1 LRNDGTG
8 TDVVK
13 VGVFYL
19 PSVGTTEEVQRGM
32 AGNSDEAYQRML
44 SDLGQQA
51 VLADDLG
58 YDSIAFTEH
67 HFHIEGF
74 ELSNNPVLLDLFVG
88 LQTKR
93 IRVGQLGIVLPASSP
108 LRVAEDIAMLDH
120 MTGGRA
126 FAGFARGYQRRWVDT
141 LAQPY
146 RDIHATSSDQ
156 GEVDALNREAF
167 EEFFR
172 IIKLAW
178 TRDTFSYEGKFWR
191 IPPVDVPWDME
202 ATRTMGTGV
211 DASGRLVEIGVVPKP
226 VQKPHP
232 PLMQPFAFSEST
244 IRWCAREEVMPV
256 LAPVNAVLEN
266 ELFEVYAE
274 EANASGRSVELGDDM
289 GVLRDVV
296 VADTDEEAFAL
307 WANSGA
313 FVGGAWFSPFGFS
326 DAIPEPGESRDDVT
340 PQLLFDRSL
349 VLVGSVDTVTRQLAR
364 LLERLPLK
372 YLLAWQYVSLIPND
386 ELKRSLELF
395 ATKVLPRVT

>member
-1 LRNDGTG
+1 M
-8 TDVVK
+8 K

-19 PSVGTTEEVQRGM
+19 PSVGSTEEVQRGM
-32 AGNSDEAYQRML
+32 AGNSVEAYARML
-44 SDLGQQA
+44 RDLSEQA
-51 VLADDLG
+51 TLADDLG

-146 RDIHATSSDQ
+146 RVLHATSSDQ
-156 GEVDALNREAF
+156 GEVDQLNREAF
-167 EEFFR
+167 EEFFQ

-178 TRDTFSYEGKFWR
+178 TRDTFSFDGKFWK
-191 IPPVDVPWDME
+191 IPPDDVPWDME
-202 ATRTMGTGV
+202 ATRTMGSGV
-211 DASGRLVEIGVVPKP
+211 DADGRLVEIGVVPKP

-244 IRWCAREEVMPV
+244 IRWCARENVMPV
-256 LAPVNAVLEN
+256 LAPVNAALESQ
-266 ELFEVYAE
+266 LFGVYADT
-274 EANASGRSVELGDDM
+274 SGLPAGEQM

-296 VADTDEEAFAL
+296 VADTDEEALNL

-313 FVGGAWFSPFGFS
+313 FVGGAWFSPFGFTA
-326 DAIPEPGESRDDVT
+326 AIPEPGETSDDIT
-340 PQLLFDRSL
+340 PQLLIDRSL
-349 VLVGSVDTVTRQLAR
+349 VLVGSVDTVSRQLES
-364 LLERLPLK
+364 LLDRLPLK

-395 ATKVLPRVT
+395 ATKVLPRFD

>member
-1 LRNDGTG
+1 L
-8 TDVVK
+8 K

-32 AGNSDEAYQRML
+32 AGNSVEAYARML
-44 SDLGQQA
+44 SDLGEQA
-51 VLADDLG
+51 RLADDLG

-156 GEVDALNREAF
+156 GEVDQLNREAF

-178 TRDTFSYEGKFWR
+178 TQDTFSFEGKFWR
-191 IPPVDVPWDME
+191 IPPADVPWDME
-202 ATRTMGTGV
+202 ATRSMGRGV
-211 DASGRLVEIGVVPKP
+211 DADGRLTEIGVVPKP

-244 IRWCAREEVMPV
+244 IRWCARENVMPV
-256 LAPVNAVLEN
+256 LAPVNATLEGQ
-266 ELFEVYAE
+266 LFDVYAE
-274 EANASGRSVELGDDM
+274 ESGLPAGEQM

-296 VADTDEEAFAL
+296 VADTDEEALGL

-313 FVGGAWFSPFGFS
+313 FVGGAWFNPFGFAA
-326 DAIPEPGESRDDVT
+326 AIPEPEESPDDIT
-340 PQLLFDRSL
+340 PQLLIDRSL
-349 VLVGSVDTVTRQLAR
+349 VLVGSVDTVSRQMES
-364 LLERLPLK
+364 LLDRLPLK

-386 ELKRSLELF
+386 ALKRSLELF
-395 ATKVLPRVT
+395 ATKILPRFD

>member
-1 LRNDGTG
+1 M
-8 TDVVK
+8 K

-19 PSVGTTEEVQRGM
+19 PSVGSTEEVQRGM
-32 AGNSDEAYQRML
+32 AGNSVDAYARML
-44 SDLGQQA
+44 SDLREQA
-51 VLADDLG
+51 MLADDLG

-74 ELSNNPVLLDLFVG
+74 ELSNNPILLDLFVG

-156 GEVDALNREAF
+156 GDVDQLNREAF

-178 TRDTFSYEGKFWR
+178 TQDTFSFEGKFWR
-191 IPPVDVPWDME
+191 IPPPDVPWDME
-202 ATRTMGTGV
+202 ATRTMGRGV
-211 DASGRLVEIGVVPKP
+211 DAHGRLVEIGVVPKP

-244 IRWCAREEVMPV
+244 IRWCAREGVMPV
-256 LAPVNAVLEN
+256 LAPVNATLERQ
-266 ELFEVYAE
+266 LFDVYAE
-274 EANASGRSVELGDDM
+274 ESGLEAGEQM
-289 GVLRDVV
+289 GILRDVV
-296 VADTDEEAFAL
+296 VADTDEEAFGL
-307 WANSGA
+307 WASSGA

-326 DAIPEPGESRDDVT
+326 DAIPEPEESRDDIT
-340 PQLLFDRSL
+340 PELLIDRSL
-349 VLVGSVDTVTRQLAR
+349 VLVGGVDTVSRQLER

-386 ELKRSLELF
+386 ALKRSLELF
-395 ATKVLPRVT
+395 ATKVVPRFA

>member
-1 LRNDGTG
+1 M
-8 TDVVK
+8 K

-19 PSVGTTEEVQRGM
+19 PSAGTSEEIQRGM
-32 AGNSDEAYQRML
+32 AGNDVELYQRML
-44 SDLGQQA
+44 RDLAGQA
-51 VLADDLG
+51 MLADDLG

-88 LQTKR
+88 LQTRR

-146 RDIHATSSDQ
+146 RVVHATSSDQ
-156 GEVDALNREAF
+156 GEVDQLNREAF

-178 TRDTFSYEGKFWR
+178 TQDTFSYEGKFWK
-191 IPPVDVPWDME
+191 IPPPDVPWDIE
-202 ATRTMGTGV
+202 STKTMGRGV
-211 DASGRLVEIGVVPKP
+211 DANGRLTEIGVVPKP

-244 IRWCAREEVMPV
+244 IRWCARENVMPV
-256 LAPVNAVLEN
+256 LAPVNAQLEN
-266 ELFEVYAE
+266 DLFEIYAKE
-274 EANASGRSVELGDDM
+274 SNLPVGESM
-289 GVLRDVV
+289 GVLRDVI
-296 VADTDEEAFAL
+296 VADTDEEALTL
-307 WANSGA
+307 WASSGI
-313 FVGGAWFSPFGFS
+313 FVGAAWFSPFGFS
-326 DAIPEPGESRDDVT
+326 AAIPEPGETTDDIT
-340 PQLLFDRSL
+340 PQLLLDRSL
-349 VLVGSVDTVTRQLAR
+349 ALVGGVDTVTRQMER
-364 LLERLPLK
+364 LMERLPLK
-372 YLLAWQYVSLIPND
+372 NLLAWQYVSLVEN
-386 ELKRSLELF
+386 ETLKKSLDLF
-395 ATKVLPRVT
+395 ATKVLPRFG

>member
-1 LRNDGTG
+1 
-8 TDVVK
+8 VK

-19 PSVGTTEEVQRGM
+19 PSVGTSAEIQQGM
-32 AGNSDEAYQRML
+32 AGNRGELYTRML
-44 SDLGQQA
+44 SDLRDQA
-51 VLADDLG
+51 ILADDLG

-88 LQTKR
+88 LQTRR

-108 LRVAEDIAMLDH
+108 LRVAEDVAMLDH

-146 RDIHATSSDQ
+146 RVVHATSSDA
-156 GEVDALNREAF
+156 GEVDQLNREAF

-178 TRDTFSYEGKFWR
+178 TQDTFSYDGKFWK
-191 IPPVDVPWDME
+191 IPPDDVPWDIE
-202 ATRTMGTGV
+202 STKTMGRGV
-211 DASGRLVEIGVVPKP
+211 DSTGRLTEIGVVPKP

-244 IRWCAREEVMPV
+244 IRWCARENVMPV
-256 LAPVNAVLEN
+256 LAPVNAPLETQ
-266 ELFEVYAE
+266 LFDVYADE
-274 EANASGRSVELGDDM
+274 SGLPAGESM
-289 GVLRDVV
+289 GVLRDVI
-296 VADTDEEAFAL
+296 VADTDEEALAL
-307 WANSGA
+307 WANSGI

-326 DAIPEPGESRDDVT
+326 AAIPEPGEDPSGIT
-340 PQLLFDRSL
+340 PQTLIDRSL
-349 VLVGSVDTVTRQLAR
+349 ALVGSVDTVARQMER
-364 LLERLPLK
+364 LVSRLPLT
-372 YLLAWQYVSLIPND
+372 YLLAWQYVSLVPN
-386 ELKRSLELF
+386 EAVKKSLELF
-395 ATKVLPRVT
+395 ATKVLPRFD